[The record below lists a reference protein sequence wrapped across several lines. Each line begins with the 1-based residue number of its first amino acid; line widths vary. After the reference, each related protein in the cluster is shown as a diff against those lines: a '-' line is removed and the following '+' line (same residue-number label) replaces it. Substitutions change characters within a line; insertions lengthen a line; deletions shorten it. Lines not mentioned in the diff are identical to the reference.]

1 MGSHPVL
8 SILHARRAAGSR
20 PLARE
25 DGARVALVVEGGA
38 MRGVVSSAMTAAL
51 ERAGLTGA
59 FDLVVGTSAGALNG
73 SALLAGVA
81 EACCEAYSGDFLSRH
96 FIDLRRLLTGRPAVD
111 VAWTLD
117 FVSERLDAG
126 RHQRTLASP
135 VELHC
140 LAVDVETCEPAV
152 LTGMGSAH
160 ELRAALL
167 ASSRMPFVGGQPV
180 QYRGRRYMD
189 GGLADPIPVG
199 PAVAAGATHLLV
211 LQTRPHGVPRAS
223 PGRLADRLIERR
235 LRTINPGLVSLYRR
249 RIEDYERVVREL
261 AGATDG
267 PPHLLCVR
275 PPAGAPTVDQL
286 ERRPDRLRAAAAA
299 ARRQMQSVLD
309 DGTTSEGGPR

>member
-1 MGSHPVL
+1 
-8 SILHARRAAGSR
+8 
-20 PLARE
+20 
-25 DGARVALVVEGGA
+25 
-38 MRGVVSSAMTAAL
+38 MRGVVSAAMTAAL
-51 ERAGLTGA
+51 ERAGMTDA

-81 EACCEAYSGDFLSRH
+81 DACCEAYSSDFLSRH

-126 RHQRTLASP
+126 RHRRTPTRP

-140 LAVDVETCEPAV
+140 LAVDVETCEATV
-152 LTGMGSAH
+152 LTGMRSAD

-167 ASSRMPFVGGQPV
+167 ASSRMPFVGGEPV
-180 QYRGRRYMD
+180 EYRGRRYMD

-199 PAVAAGATHLLV
+199 HAAAAGATHMLV

-235 LRTINPGLVSLYRR
+235 LRAVNPGLVGLYRW

-261 AGATDG
+261 AAPPDA

-286 ERRPDRLRAAAAA
+286 ERRPDRLRAAAEA

-309 DGTTSEGGPR
+309 HGTTDEGGTR